1 MSVLE
6 DFQRSLG
13 VALSRGVVEYS
24 RYLHL
29 AIRAAFRFSQLSQWV
44 KLAKLAVL

>member
-6 DFQRSLG
+6 DLQRSLG
-13 VALSRGVVEYS
+13 VTLTRGVVEYS

-29 AIRAAFRFSQLSQWV
+29 AIGPAFHFGQLSQWV